1 MRTEKKRSSVAL
13 VLTGVIFLV
22 AVSGALGWAADSA
35 PFAIK
40 RLSVCQGVEDREPVG
55 VSSTFSSDTEK
66 VYAFLEAVD
75 IPADT
80 TADFVW
86 YHGASELTRVT
97 VKVGQGGRWRTY
109 ANKNLYGLTGPW
121 RVEIQDVGGA
131 ILGSVE
137 FEVR

>member
-1 MRTEKKRSSVAL
+1 MRTEKKRTRVAL
-13 VLTGVIFLV
+13 VLAGVFLLV
-22 AVSGALGWAADSA
+22 AVSGALGWAADGP

-40 RLSVCQGVEDREPVG
+40 RLLVCQDVQDREPVG
-55 VSSTFSSDTEK
+55 VASTFSSATEK
-66 VYAFLEAVD
+66 VYAFMEAVE

-86 YHGASELTRVT
+86 YHGTDELTRVT

-121 RVEIQDVGGA
+121 RVEIQDAEGS
-131 ILGSVE
+131 ILGTAE
-137 FEVR
+137 FEVQ